1 MSINLLIYGHKI
13 LNEIQKNNIHVP
25 LFFTGLL
32 EINLEL
38 MNMLSNSPGN
48 KIFNPVFRLVAS
60 VRKPMIGGPTKNPI
74 NAVKERNAM

>member
-1 MSINLLIYGHKI
+1 MSINLLINGHKI

-25 LFFTGLL
+25 LFFTRLL

-38 MNMLSNSPGN
+38 MNMLSNNPGN
-48 KIFNPVFRLVAS
+48 KIVNPVFRLVAS

>member
-13 LNEIQKNNIHVP
+13 LNEIQKNSIYVP
-25 LFFTGLL
+25 LFFNGLP

-48 KIFNPVFRLVAS
+48 KIVNPVLRLVTSA
-60 VRKPMIGGPTKNPI
+60 RKPIMGGPTKNPI
-74 NAVKERNAM
+74 NAIKERNAT

>member
-13 LNEIQKNNIHVP
+13 LNEIQKNNIYVP
-25 LFFTGLL
+25 LFFNGLP

-38 MNMLSNSPGN
+38 MNMLSNRTGN
-48 KIFNPVFRLVAS
+48 NIVNPVLRLVAS
-60 VRKPMIGGPTKNPI
+60 ARKPMMGGPTKNPI